1 MTKLISPAIVLMILF
16 VAACGGGNP
25 PAESNDPPSSLNQT
39 VDDYD
44 PSRGEGKFT
53 ELDLGTGLN
62 PTMAESGEKISASK
76 CQSCHK
82 LTDERLV
89 GPGWAGVTTRRTPVW
104 LMNFIT
110 NPDPMIDKDPELQ
123 AQLELC
129 LVRMPNQNLS
139 DDDARHI
146 VEFMRKNDGV
156 K

>member
-16 VAACGGGNP
+16 VAACGGGNS
-25 PAESNDPPSSLNQT
+25 PAESNDPPSALNQT

-82 LTDERLV
+82 LTNERLV
-89 GPGWAGVTTRRTPVW
+89 GPGWAGVTTRRTPGMADE
-104 LMNFIT
+104 LHHQPQ
-110 NPDPMIDKDPELQ
+110 PDD
-123 AQLELC
+123 
-129 LVRMPNQNLS
+129 
-139 DDDARHI
+139 
-146 VEFMRKNDGV
+146 
-156 K
+156 